1 MELILERREGGPENE
16 VDSSFKNL
24 QFMGHD
30 RLDSLLGSYSGAVN
44 EMAKSQSEAV
54 KFGLDSECRRWY
66 CSIDANLAHID
77 FDDFKNEDLQNAFA
91 FSLPSYVS
99 IEFFSSS

>member
-1 MELILERREGGPENE
+1 M
-16 VDSSFKNL
+16 
-24 QFMGHD
+24 
-30 RLDSLLGSYSGAVN
+30 
-44 EMAKSQSEAV
+44 
-54 KFGLDSECRRWY
+54 KFGLDSECRRWN

-99 IEFFSSS
+99 IEFFLEHLVIQ